1 MTLRLGVRARS
12 AALAVLALLAALAQ
26 SADRKP
32 PQAAIASA
40 YPLATAAGMEVL
52 DQGGNAFD
60 AAIAV
65 SAALA
70 VVEPKA
76 SSLGAGGFFLLH
88 RAEDGADLFVDAREV
103 APQAATRDMFL
114 DADGQVVKGRS
125 TSTALAAGIPGEVA
139 GWAHLA
145 SHYGKLSLTRS
156 LAPAIRL
163 AREGFAVYPQL
174 RDEIEA
180 KRGQLEKTPDG
191 RRIFLPHG
199 DAPAVGAV
207 LKEPELARTLALIA
221 SNGADAFYRGP
232 FAKKLVEGVHR
243 LGGIWSLADLASYQV
258 VERKPLIGE
267 YRGARVITAP
277 PPSSGGIT
285 LIDGLNIL
293 SGYNYEKLDS
303 VTRKHLVIE
312 ALRRVHRDRAEYL
325 GDPDFVSVPLER
337 LLSPYYAA
345 GQRASIRLDRAMP
358 SDLLPGYQGSSGG
371 TNTTHF
377 SVLDRDGNRVAG
389 TVTLNAWFGTGLLV
403 TGTGVILNNEMDDF
417 AVKPGVPNIYELV
430 GAEANAVAPRKRP
443 LSSMAPTFI
452 ESDRGLMILGSPGG
466 SFIPTMVLLG
476 TLNWMAG
483 ADAKAVVAAPRFH
496 HQYQPDVVFAEPD
509 AFTPQERA
517 ELEKRGHAI
526 RSWPA
531 TIGNMQVI
539 TWDYAD
545 ESVKAASDPRRS
557 GGALV
562 K

>member
-1 MTLRLGVRARS
+1 MRGRIAALVILTLA
-12 AALAVLALLAALAQ
+12 AALACP
-26 SADRKP
+26 ADRKP
-32 PQAAIASA
+32 PHAAIASA
-40 YPLATAAGMEVL
+40 YPLATAAGMEIL

-88 RAEDGADLFVDAREV
+88 RGADGTDIFVDAREV
-103 APQAATRDMFL
+103 APLAATHDMFL
-114 DADGQVVKGRS
+114 DANGQVVKGRS
-125 TSTALAAGIPGEVA
+125 TSTALAAAIPGEVA

-145 SHYGKLSLTRS
+145 GHYGRLPLARS

-163 AREGFAVYPQL
+163 AREGFPVYAQL
-174 RDEIEA
+174 REEIDA
-180 KRGQLEKTPDG
+180 KRGQFEKTPDG
-191 RRIFLPHG
+191 RRIFLPGG
-199 DAPAVGAV
+199 DLPAVGSV
-207 LKEPELARTLALIA
+207 LKERELARTLELIA
-221 SNGADAFYRGP
+221 RNGADAFYRGP
-232 FAKKLVEGVHR
+232 FAKKLVDGVQK
-243 LGGIWSLADLASYQV
+243 LGGIWSLEDLAGYRV
-258 VERKPLIGE
+258 VERKPLMGE
-267 YRGARVITAP
+267 YRGAHVVTAP
-277 PPSSGGIT
+277 PPSAGGIT
-285 LIDGLNIL
+285 LIDSLNIL
-293 SGYNYEKLDS
+293 SGYNLDKLDS

-325 GDPDFVSVPLER
+325 GDPDFVSIPLER

-358 SDLLPGYQGSSGG
+358 SDLLPGYEAAPSG

-389 TVTLNAWFGTGLLV
+389 TVTLNGWFGTGLLV

-417 AVKPGVPNIYELV
+417 AVKAGAPNIYQLV

-483 ADAKAVVAAPRFH
+483 ADAAAVVAAPRFH
-496 HQYQPDVVFAEPD
+496 HQYQPDMVFAEPD
-509 AFTPQERA
+509 AFTADERA
-517 ELEKRGHAI
+517 ALEKRGHSM
-526 RSWPA
+526 RSWPE

-545 ESVKAASDPRRS
+545 DSVKAASDPRRS
-557 GGALV
+557 GGSLV
-562 K
+562 R

>member
-1 MTLRLGVRARS
+1 MRGRIAALVILTLA
-12 AALAVLALLAALAQ
+12 AALACP
-26 SADRKP
+26 ADRKP
-32 PQAAIASA
+32 PHAAIASA
-40 YPLATAAGMEVL
+40 YPLATAAGVEIL

-88 RAEDGADLFVDAREV
+88 RGADGTDIFVDAREV
-103 APQAATRDMFL
+103 APLAATRDMFL
-114 DADGQVVKGRS
+114 DANGQVVKGRS
-125 TSTALAAGIPGEVA
+125 TSTALAAAIPGEVA

-145 SHYGKLSLTRS
+145 GHYGRLPLARS

-163 AREGFAVYPQL
+163 AREGFPVYAQL
-174 RDEIEA
+174 REEIDA
-180 KRGQLEKTPDG
+180 KRGQFEKTPDG
-191 RRIFLPHG
+191 RRIFLPGG
-199 DAPAVGAV
+199 DLPAVGSV
-207 LKEPELARTLALIA
+207 LKERELARTLELIA
-221 SNGADAFYRGP
+221 RNGADAFYRGP
-232 FAKKLVEGVHR
+232 FAKKLVDGVQK
-243 LGGIWSLADLASYQV
+243 LGGIWSLEDLAGYRV
-258 VERKPLIGE
+258 VERKPLMGE
-267 YRGARVITAP
+267 YRGAHVVTAP
-277 PPSSGGIT
+277 PPSAGGIT
-285 LIDGLNIL
+285 LIDSLNIL
-293 SGYNYEKLDS
+293 SGYNLDKLDS

-325 GDPDFVSVPLER
+325 GDPDFVSIPLER

-358 SDLLPGYQGSSGG
+358 SDLLPGYQAAPSG

-389 TVTLNAWFGTGLLV
+389 TVTLNGWFGTGLLV

-417 AVKPGVPNIYELV
+417 AVKAGAPNIYQLV

-483 ADAKAVVAAPRFH
+483 ADAAAVVAAPRFH
-496 HQYQPDVVFAEPD
+496 HQYQPDMVFAEPD
-509 AFTPQERA
+509 AFTADERA
-517 ELEKRGHAI
+517 ALEKRGHSM
-526 RSWPA
+526 RSWPE

-545 ESVKAASDPRRS
+545 DSVKAASDPRRS
-557 GGALV
+557 GGSLV
-562 K
+562 R

>member
-1 MTLRLGVRARS
+1 MRGRIAALVILTLA
-12 AALAVLALLAALAQ
+12 AALACP
-26 SADRKP
+26 ADRKP
-32 PQAAIASA
+32 PHAAIASA
-40 YPLATAAGMEVL
+40 YPLATAAGMEIL

-88 RAEDGADLFVDAREV
+88 RGADGTDIFVDAREV
-103 APQAATRDMFL
+103 APLAATRDMFL
-114 DADGQVVKGRS
+114 DANGQVVKGRS
-125 TSTALAAGIPGEVA
+125 TSTALAAAIPGEVA

-145 SHYGKLSLTRS
+145 GHYGRLPLARS

-163 AREGFAVYPQL
+163 AREGFPVYAQL
-174 RDEIEA
+174 REEIDA
-180 KRGQLEKTPDG
+180 KRGQFEKTPDG
-191 RRIFLPHG
+191 RRIFLPGG
-199 DAPAVGAV
+199 DLPAVGSV
-207 LKEPELARTLALIA
+207 LKERELARTLELIA
-221 SNGADAFYRGP
+221 RNGADAFYRGP
-232 FAKKLVEGVHR
+232 FAKKLVDGVQK
-243 LGGIWSLADLASYQV
+243 LGGIWSLEDLAGYRV
-258 VERKPLIGE
+258 VERKPLMGE
-267 YRGARVITAP
+267 YRGAHVVTAP
-277 PPSSGGIT
+277 PPSAGGIT
-285 LIDGLNIL
+285 LIDSLNIL
-293 SGYNYEKLDS
+293 SGYNLDKLDS

-325 GDPDFVSVPLER
+325 GDPDFVSIPLER

-358 SDLLPGYQGSSGG
+358 SDLLPGYEAAPSG

-389 TVTLNAWFGTGLLV
+389 TVTLNGWFGTGLLV

-417 AVKPGVPNIYELV
+417 AVKAGAPNIYQLV

-483 ADAKAVVAAPRFH
+483 ADAAAVVAAPRFH
-496 HQYQPDVVFAEPD
+496 HQYQPDMVFAEPD
-509 AFTPQERA
+509 AFTADERA
-517 ELEKRGHAI
+517 ALEKRGHSM
-526 RSWPA
+526 RSWPE

-545 ESVKAASDPRRS
+545 DSVKAASDPRRS
-557 GGALV
+557 GGSLV
-562 K
+562 R